1 MNKAFGKISRKAF
14 FNHLA
19 LLLSA
24 PFVFLAFNT
33 VFRTKRNSSIKELR
47 LPIDLD
53 KDIVFHKDII
63 YVNQNNKVR
72 FFSSKCTHL
81 GCKISTLKN
90 DYMACG
96 CHGSHFALDGKVI
109 KGPASSNLV
118 ELNYSIDKESQE
130 YVIKLS

>member
-1 MNKAFGKISRKAF
+1 MNKTFGKISRKAF

-24 PFVFLAFNT
+24 PLVFLAFNT
-33 VFRTKRNSSIKELR
+33 VFRAKRNGRIKELR
-47 LPIDLD
+47 IPIELD

-63 YVNQNNKVR
+63 YVNQNNKVK

-81 GCKISTLKN
+81 GCKINTLKN
-90 DYMACG
+90 DFMACG
-96 CHGSHFALDGKVI
+96 CHGSHFALDGKVL
-109 KGPASSNLV
+109 KGPASRNLV
-118 ELNYSIDKESQE
+118 ELNYSIDQDSQE